1 MIASSSPSPRGPV
14 LGSLLGVLRECP
26 DYRRLYLARNA
37 SLLGDWFNLLAVLAL
52 LRELGAASASAVG
65 TLIILKLLPVS
76 LAGPAAGVVADRF
89 SRKTIMIVADGA
101 RFLLVLGMFAA
112 PGFGSAGIW
121 LLYTLTFLQITA
133 QAFSEPA
140 RMASVPNL
148 VPESSLGAANALGA
162 LTWSLMYT
170 LGAAVGG
177 MVTSLLGWRIALA
190 VDAASYLV
198 SVAILARAG
207 IPSPAPR
214 EGPGGLATWLGLRDF
229 AAVGRYLREHPKVV
243 ALLSAK
249 SGWGAAGAISM
260 MLALYGERV
269 YPLAGSPDLGIALLF
284 VARGMGTALGPLISR
299 RLTQEREGPLKW
311 AIGLSFVLAGSCYAF
326 FAGTSYLPLAL
337 GLAVLAHIGG
347 STVWVFSTL
356 LLQREV
362 PDHFRGRVF
371 AAELGLCTAAISA
384 STWGWGW
391 LIDQNRVDLRQ
402 MTLGVALTMFLAA
415 VGWMLALFAARRAGL
430 RVRSAHPWAR

>member
-1 MIASSSPSPRGPV
+1 M
-14 LGSLLGVLRECP
+14 LRHCP
-26 DYRRLYLARNA
+26 EYRRLYLARNA

-52 LRELGAASASAVG
+52 LRELGAASASAIG
-65 TLIILKLLPVS
+65 TLIILKLLPVT
-76 LAGPAAGVVADRF
+76 LAGPAAGVIADRF
-89 SRKTIMIVADGA
+89 SRKAIMLLADGA
-101 RFLLVLGMFAA
+101 RLLLVLGMFTA
-112 PGFGSAGIW
+112 PWFGPAGVW
-121 LLYTLTFLQITA
+121 LLYALTFLQITA

-148 VPESSLGAANALGA
+148 VPEHELGAANALGA

-177 MVTSLLGWRIALA
+177 VVTSLLGWRVALG

-198 SVAILARAG
+198 SLMILARAR
-207 IPSPAPR
+207 IPSPVAVS
-214 EGPGGLATWLGLRDF
+214 GPGGLVTWLGLRDF
-229 AAVGRYLREHPKVV
+229 AAVGRYLFDHPKVA
-243 ALLSAK
+243 ALMTAK
-249 SGWGAAGAISM
+249 TGWGAAGAISM

-269 YPLAGSPDLGIALLF
+269 YPIAGSPDMGIALLY
-284 VARGMGTALGPLISR
+284 VARGLGTALGPLISR
-299 RLTQEREGPLKW
+299 RLTREREGPIKW
-311 AIGLSFVLAGSCYAF
+311 AIGLSFVLAGICYVV

-337 GLAVLAHIGG
+337 GLAVIAHIGG

-362 PDHFRGRVF
+362 PDRFRGRVF

-391 LIDQNRVDLRQ
+391 MIDQQVVDLRQ
-402 MTLGVALTMFLAA
+402 MTLGVALTMLAA
-415 VGWMLALFAARRAGL
+415 AAGWVLTLGTARRAEMRL
-430 RVRSAHPWAR
+430 RNARPWAR